1 MHKTCP
7 ASLSMAIW
15 VTFGAMGAPALAQ
28 GFPQDWS
35 HRQVRFSHPGPA
47 PDQRDRSAHE
57 RWSKIIN
64 EPRFAIQSKRFQAAA
79 SNRLPNNL
87 LHSGRHRRLVTPQ
100 RDWQMN
106 MYSAATTVARNGA
119 GRYPVT
125 WSLDP
130 TAPACDSAAHAD
142 RLGRVDGP
150 GSARENQY
158 GRRDGEPEGRT
169 LQGNS
174 SCQSEPAI
182 PSVISP
188 KPRYHQAALLHK
200 HHNLSERCHN
210 TQELSR

>member
-64 EPRFAIQSKRFQAAA
+64 EPRFAIQSKRFQAA

-130 TAPACDSAAHAD
+130 TAPACDSAAKPDYVAYNTGLVGSATTASIVAYD
-142 RLGRVDGP
+142 NLYKTTCAGP
-150 GSARENQY
+150 GPIPISVPLVYWQY
-158 GRRDGEPEGRT
+158 NIMAGTITGSP
-169 LQGNS
+169 L
-174 SCQSEPAI
+174 AI
-182 PSVISP
+182 
-188 KPRYHQAALLHK
+188 
-200 HHNLSERCHN
+200 
-210 TQELSR
+210 